1 MENKQRLL
9 NAQTIA
15 KVAILGALAFIVMLF
30 EFPIPFIAPSFYK
43 LDLSEVIVLIGG
55 FALGPIAAIIIE
67 ALKNILNIIFTG
79 SSTAYVGEVANF
91 IVGCCFVV
99 PASVI
104 YLKNKT
110 RNSAILGM
118 AVGTICL
125 VIAGALMNTFVLI
138 PLYSKLFNLPIEVIL
153 GMGQAIFPSI
163 KSVFSFVLYCVCPFN
178 LIKGVIVSLITFF
191 LYKRVS
197 PLLHK

>member
-1 MENKQRLL
+1 MERNIKLL
-9 NAQTIA
+9 NVQTIA
-15 KVAILGALAFIVMLF
+15 KIAILGALAFIVMLF

-55 FALGPIAAIIIE
+55 FALGPIPAMIIE

-79 SSTAYVGEVANF
+79 TQTAYVGEIANF

-99 PASVI
+99 PASI
-104 YLKNKT
+104 AYLKNKT
-110 RNSAILGM
+110 RKNAIMGM
-118 AVGTICL
+118 IIGTICMIL
-125 VIAGALMNTFVLI
+125 AGALMNTFVLI
-138 PLYSKLFNLPIEVIL
+138 PLYSKLFNMPLEVIL
-153 GMGQAIFPSI
+153 QMGRAIFPAI
-163 KSVFSFVLYCVCPFN
+163 KNVFTFVLYCVCPFN
-178 LIKGVIVSLITFF
+178 LIKGLIISCITFF

>member
-1 MENKQRLL
+1 MERNNKLL
-9 NAQTIA
+9 NVQTIA
-15 KVAILGALAFIVMLF
+15 KIAILGALAFIVMLF
-30 EFPIPFIAPSFYK
+30 EFPLPFIAPNFYK

-55 FALGPIAAIIIE
+55 FALGPIPAMIIE

-79 SSTAYVGEVANF
+79 STTAYVGEIANF

-99 PASVI
+99 PASII

-110 RNSAILGM
+110 RKNAIMGM
-118 AVGTICL
+118 IVGTICMIL
-125 VIAGALMNTFVLI
+125 AGALMNAFVLI
-138 PLYSKLFNLPIEVIL
+138 PLYSKLFNLPLEVIL
-153 GMGQAIFPSI
+153 QMGQAIFPSI
-163 KSVFSFVLYCVCPFN
+163 KNVFTFVLYCVCPFN
-178 LIKGVIVSLITFF
+178 LIKGLIISFITFF